1 MAEEKRSLTANIEA
15 LQAEVTFTQ
24 NQLAAEKGWNNG
36 RGMEGGSEGK
46 KALRGGW
53 KMKVGLQTEEEMG
66 VVCGEEVQKG
76 ASLRR
81 C

>member
-36 RGMEGGSEGK
+36 RGMEGGYEGK
-46 KALRGGW
+46 KH
-53 KMKVGLQTEEEMG
+53 
-66 VVCGEEVQKG
+66 
-76 ASLRR
+76 
-81 C
+81 